1 MRLTDFWERMEHHLG
16 ASYADS
22 WARDYVIEG
31 LGGRTVHQA
40 LQAGE
45 DTKVVWRAVADALR
59 LPLSDR

>member
-1 MRLTDFWERMEHHLG
+1 MEHHLG